1 MIIKAK
7 YKIPLYSSH
16 SLVENNFSTHY
27 IDVYVKSEIEIN
39 TKIQN
44 LISYKIIQK

>member
-7 YKIPLYSSH
+7 YKIPLFSSH
-16 SLVENNFSTHY
+16 PLVENNFSIHY
-27 IDVYVKSEIEIN
+27 IDVYVKFENEIN

-44 LISYKIIQK
+44 LISYKIIEL